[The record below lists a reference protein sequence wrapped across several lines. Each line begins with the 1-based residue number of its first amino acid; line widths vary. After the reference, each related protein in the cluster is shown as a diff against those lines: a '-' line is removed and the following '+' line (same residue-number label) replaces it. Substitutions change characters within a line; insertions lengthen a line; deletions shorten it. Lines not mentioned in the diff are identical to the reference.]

1 MTFGLI
7 LSRLSID
14 YASIS
19 LHSLLQN
26 LAFRSF
32 FRIFAPKITNNN
44 LKYMEKIQELTEKIF
59 REGVEKGQQE
69 AERIVAEAKAQA
81 EKIVAEAK
89 EQAQNIEN
97 VAKRKAAELD
107 TNTKNE
113 LKLYTGQA
121 LNALKS
127 EVANVLTDK
136 VVGSEVK
143 KLSEDKDFLGK
154 FAVAMAEKWN
164 ADEPA
169 VISTADA
176 DSLKA
181 YFAKHAK
188 ALLDKG
194 LKIEKVN
201 GIDTLFTIQPEDGSY
216 KVQFGKD
223 EFEAYFKAFLRPQL
237 VEMLF

>member
-1 MTFGLI
+1 
-7 LSRLSID
+7 
-14 YASIS
+14 
-19 LHSLLQN
+19 
-26 LAFRSF
+26 
-32 FRIFAPKITNNN
+32 
-44 LKYMEKIQELTEKIF
+44 MEKIQELTEKIF

-89 EQAQNIEN
+89 EQAQTIEN
-97 VAKRKAAELD
+97 VAKKKAAELD
-107 TNTKNE
+107 ANTKNE

-136 VVGSEVK
+136 VVGEEVD
-143 KLSEDKDFLGK
+143 KLAQDKDFLGK

-164 ADEPA
+164 ADEAP
-169 VISTADA
+169 VISSADA

-181 YFAKHAK
+181 YFTKHAK

-194 LKIEKVN
+194 VKIEKVN
-201 GIDTLFTIQPEDGSY
+201 GVDTLFTIQPEDGSY
-216 KVQFGKD
+216 KVQFGKE
-223 EFEAYFKAFLRPQL
+223 EFESYFKAFLRPQL

>member
-1 MTFGLI
+1 
-7 LSRLSID
+7 
-14 YASIS
+14 
-19 LHSLLQN
+19 
-26 LAFRSF
+26 
-32 FRIFAPKITNNN
+32 
-44 LKYMEKIQELTEKIF
+44 MEKIQELTEKIY

-69 AERIVAEAKAQA
+69 AERIIAEAKAQA

-89 EQAQNIEN
+89 EQAQSIES
-97 VAKRKAAELD
+97 VAKKKATELD

-136 VVGSEVK
+136 VVADGVAD
-143 KLSEDKDFLGK
+143 LAADKDFLGK
-154 FAVAMAEKWN
+154 FAVSLAEKWN
-164 ADEPA
+164 GEQP

-176 DSLKA
+176 EGLKA
-181 YFAKHAK
+181 YFMKHAK

-194 LKIEKVN
+194 LKIEQVN
-201 GIDTLFTIQPEDGSY
+201 GVQSLFTIQPQDGSY
-216 KVQFGKD
+216 KVNFGKE

>member
-1 MTFGLI
+1 
-7 LSRLSID
+7 
-14 YASIS
+14 
-19 LHSLLQN
+19 
-26 LAFRSF
+26 
-32 FRIFAPKITNNN
+32 
-44 LKYMEKIQELTEKIF
+44 MEKIQELTEKIY

-69 AERIVAEAKAQA
+69 ADRIVAEAKAQA

-89 EQAQNIEN
+89 EQAENIEN
-97 VAKRKAAELD
+97 VAKRKAAELE

-127 EVANVLTDK
+127 EVANILTDK
-136 VVGSEVK
+136 VVGDEVSE
-143 KLSEDKDFLGK
+143 LAADKDFLAK
-154 FAVAMAEKWN
+154 FAVTLAEKWQGD
-164 ADEPA
+164 APA
-169 VISTADA
+169 VISAKDA

-181 YFAKHAK
+181 YFMKNAK

-194 LKIEKVN
+194 VKIEKVN
-201 GIDTLFTIQPEDGSY
+201 GVDALFTIQPEDGSY
-216 KVQFGKD
+216 KVQFGKE

>member
-1 MTFGLI
+1 
-7 LSRLSID
+7 
-14 YASIS
+14 
-19 LHSLLQN
+19 
-26 LAFRSF
+26 
-32 FRIFAPKITNNN
+32 
-44 LKYMEKIQELTEKIF
+44 MEKIQELTEKIY

-69 AERIVAEAKAQA
+69 AERIVAEARQEA

-89 EQAQNIEN
+89 EQAQTIEQ
-97 VAKRKAAELD
+97 VAKKKAAELD

-136 VVGSEVK
+136 VVSDEVQ
-143 KLSEDKDFLGK
+143 KLAEDKDFLAK
-154 FAVAMAEKWN
+154 FAVSLAEKWQGD
-164 ADEPA
+164 APA
-169 VISTADA
+169 IISSKDA

-181 YFAKHAK
+181 YFMKHAK
-188 ALLDKG
+188 TLLDKG
-194 LKIEKVN
+194 VKIEKVN

-216 KVQFGKD
+216 KVQFGKE